1 MALRSLLTA
10 AERGQILA
18 IPTRTEDLAAH
29 YMLSDADM
37 SLIRQRRGDAN
48 RLGFAVQLCLLRGPG
63 IALAGDTEVPPELVS
78 WLASRLAVPAD
89 AWTDYGE
96 REETRQEHG
105 REIRAY
111 LGMSAFGIT
120 DFRQLVEHV
129 GDVAAQTDKGL
140 LLVESARDFLQAKK
154 VALPGVSVIERACA
168 QALTRA
174 NRNIYATLCGHL
186 SIEHRKHLDGLLLRR
201 PDSSQTEIGWLRQA
215 PRRPN
220 ARAMNE
226 HIDRLTTWRAL
237 DLPWATGRLVHRN
250 RLLKL
255 AREGASM
262 TAADLSKFE
271 PARRYATLFAMA
283 TESMATVTDEII
295 DLHDRIIGRLIRTAQ
310 NKQNQHTLASR
321 STVATMMRIHARLG
335 DALFAAKENGEDPF
349 AAIETAV
356 GWESL
361 AESIAHA
368 KELTRPALEDH
379 LALVSTQFGTLRR
392 YTPAF
397 LAVLDLHAAPA
408 AQDLLAAINV
418 IRALNTTGTRKV
430 PDDAPVSFI
439 RPRWKPL
446 VFTETG
452 LDRGFYEFCALT
464 ELKNALRSGDMWV
477 TGSRQF
483 RDFDDYLLAGAD
495 YTGMK
500 NAGNLPLVTTD
511 GSARY
516 LKDRLALLQERLKE
530 VNGLAARDE
539 LPGVLVTDKGLKITP
554 LETIVPA
561 HAQPLIDQASAMFP
575 RIRIT
580 DLLMEV
586 DTWTGFTNH
595 FTSLKTG
602 HPSKDKQLLLTA
614 ILADGINL
622 GLTKMAESCTGVTYA
637 QLDRHQAAYI
647 RDETYSAALAELVNT
662 QHGHPFAAQWGD
674 GTTSSSDGQRF
685 RAGSKAE
692 STGHVNPKYGAEPG
706 RLIYTHVSDQY
717 SPFHSKLVNVGDR
730 DATYVLDGLLYHE
743 SDLAIQEHYTDT
755 AGFTDHLF
763 ALMHLL
769 GYRFAPRIR
778 NIGDTRLYTPANDPA
793 LPALAPLIGGTINTT
808 TISLH
813 WDEILRLA
821 TSIKTGTVTA
831 SLMMRKLGAYPRQN
845 GLALALRELG
855 RLERTLFLLDWLQD
869 PGLRRKVTAGLN
881 KGEARNTLARAVF
894 FNRLGE
900 IRDRSFEQQRYRASG
915 LNLLTAAIVLWNTVY
930 LDRTVATL
938 TSNGGAI
945 DPDLLRFLSP
955 LGWEHIN
962 LTGDY
967 TWPRANHIKPGKYRP
982 LRRPAKP

>member
-1 MALRSLLTA
+1 
-10 AERGQILA
+10 
-18 IPTRTEDLAAH
+18 
-29 YMLSDADM
+29 
-37 SLIRQRRGDAN
+37 
-48 RLGFAVQLCLLRGPG
+48 
-63 IALAGDTEVPPELVS
+63 
-78 WLASRLAVPAD
+78 
-89 AWTDYGE
+89 
-96 REETRQEHG
+96 
-105 REIRAY
+105 
-111 LGMSAFGIT
+111 
-120 DFRQLVEHV
+120 
-129 GDVAAQTDKGL
+129 
-140 LLVESARDFLQAKK
+140 
-154 VALPGVSVIERACA
+154 
-168 QALTRA
+168 
-174 NRNIYATLCGHL
+174 
-186 SIEHRKHLDGLLLRR
+186 
-201 PDSSQTEIGWLRQA
+201 
-215 PRRPN
+215 
-220 ARAMNE
+220 
-226 HIDRLTTWRAL
+226 
-237 DLPWATGRLVHRN
+237 
-250 RLLKL
+250 
-255 AREGASM
+255 M
-262 TAADLSKFE
+262 TAADLAKFE
-271 PARRYATLFAMA
+271 PTRRYATLFAMA

-310 NKQNQHTLASR
+310 NKQNQATLASR
-321 STVATMMRIHARLG
+321 STITAMMRMHSRLG
-335 DALFAAKENGEDPF
+335 DALFSAKENGEDPF
-349 AAIETAV
+349 AAIETAI

-361 AESIAHA
+361 ATSIARA
-368 KELTRPALEDH
+368 KELTRPSLEDH
-379 LALVSTQFGTLRR
+379 LALVSAHFTTLRR

-408 AQDLLAAINV
+408 AQDLLAAINR
-418 IRALNTTGTRKV
+418 IRALNTTGARKI
-430 PDDAPVSFI
+430 PEDAPTSFI

-446 VFTETG
+446 VFTDDG
-452 LDRGFYEFCALT
+452 FHRGFYEFCALA
-464 ELKNALRSGDMWV
+464 ESKNALRSGDMWV

-483 RDFDDYLLAGAD
+483 RDFDDYLLAGDD
-495 YTGMK
+495 YIGIK
-500 NAGNLPLVTTD
+500 NSGKLPLITTD
-511 GSARY
+511 GSIQY
-516 LKDRLALLQERLKE
+516 LEGRLALLQKRLKE
-530 VNGLAARDE
+530 VNDLAARDE
-539 LPGVLVTDKGLKITP
+539 LPGVLVTEKGVKITP
-554 LETIVPA
+554 LETIVPK

-586 DTWTGFTNH
+586 DSWTGFTRH

-602 HPSKDKQLLLTA
+602 QPSKDKPLLLTA

-622 GLTKMAESCTGVTYA
+622 GLTKMAESCTGVSYA
-637 QLDRHQAAYI
+637 RLDRHQASYI

-662 QHGHPFAAQWGD
+662 HHGHPFAAQWGD

-743 SDLAIQEHYTDT
+743 SELQIQEHYTDT

-778 NIGDTRLYTPANDPA
+778 NIGDTRLYTPTNNPG
-793 LPALAPLIGGTINTT
+793 LSTLAPLIGGSINTT
-808 TISLH
+808 TIALH

-821 TSIKTGTVTA
+821 ASIKTGTVTA

-855 RLERTLFLLDWLQD
+855 RMERTLFLLDWLQD

-900 IRDRSFEQQRYRASG
+900 IRDRSFEQHRYRASG

-930 LDRTVATL
+930 LDRTITTL
-938 TSNGGAI
+938 NSNGSTT

-967 TWPRANHIKPGKYRP
+967 TWPHANHIKPGKYRP

>member
-1 MALRSLLTA
+1 MALRSLLTP
-10 AERGQILA
+10 AERSQIVA
-18 IPTRTEDLAAH
+18 IPTRAEDLAAH
-29 YMLSDADM
+29 YTLSDADM
-37 SLIRQRRGDAN
+37 SLIRQRRGDTN
-48 RLGFAVQLCLLRGPG
+48 RLGFAAQLALLRHPG
-63 IALAGDTEVPPELVS
+63 IALAEDTEVPPELLS
-78 WLASRLAVPAD
+78 WLASRLVVPAD

-111 LGMSAFGIT
+111 LGMSSFGIA

-129 GDVAAQTDKGL
+129 AGVAAQTDMGL
-140 LLVESARDFLQAKK
+140 LLVESARDFLHAKK
-154 VALPGVSVIERACA
+154 IALPGVSVIERACA
-168 QALTRA
+168 QALTKA
-174 NRNIYATLCGHL
+174 NRNIYATVCEQL
-186 SIEHRKHLDGLLLRR
+186 SVDHCKRLDGLLLRR
-201 PDSSQTEIGWLRQA
+201 PESSSTEIGWLRQA
-215 PRRPN
+215 PLRAN

-237 DLPWATGRLVHRN
+237 DLPWPASRLVHRN

-283 TESMATVTDEII
+283 VESMATVTDEII

-321 STVATMMRIHARLG
+321 STVTAMMRMHSRLG

-349 AAIETAV
+349 AAIETAI

-361 AESIAHA
+361 AESIAQA
-368 KELTRPALEDH
+368 KEMTRPAFEDH
-379 LALVSTQFGTLRR
+379 LALVSAHFTTLRR

-397 LAVLDLHAAPA
+397 LGVLDLHAAPA

-418 IRALNTTGTRKV
+418 IRTLNTTGARRI

-446 VFTETG
+446 VFTDDG
-452 LDRGFYEFCALT
+452 FHRGFYEFCALT

-483 RDFDDYLLAGAD
+483 RDFDDYLLARPD
-495 YTGMK
+495 YTVMK
-500 NAGNLPLVTTD
+500 TAGKLPLITTD
-511 GSARY
+511 GGEHY
-516 LKDRLALLQERLKE
+516 LQDRLALLSEQLHQVNRL
-530 VNGLAARDE
+530 ASRDE
-539 LPGVLVTDKGLKITP
+539 LPGVLVTDKGVKITP

-586 DTWTGFTNH
+586 DTWTGFTRH
-595 FTSLKTG
+595 FTSLKSG
-602 HPSKDKQLLLTA
+602 QPSKDRQLLLTA

-706 RLIYTHVSDQY
+706 RLVYTHVSDQY
-717 SPFHSKLVNVGDR
+717 SPFHSQLINVGDR

-778 NIGDTRLYTPANDPA
+778 NIGDTRLYTPTNDPG
-793 LPALAPLIGGTINTT
+793 LSGLAPLIGGTINTT
-808 TISLH
+808 TIALH

-930 LDRTVATL
+930 LDRTVSTL
-938 TSNGGAI
+938 ASNGGDI

-967 TWPRANHIKPGKYRP
+967 TWPHANHIKPGKYRP